1 MKKMNNILKMISQM
15 DANANEIKLAK
26 HEVQLSIKDNAS
38 KLVTSYYGLTDN
50 VDSKYSG
57 ILKEVRGLI
66 DKIDEAIKVSNEMP
80 NVITKYEQLAKE
92 LGIDVNN
99 IQELKDMKLAVKD
112 VAQYKGLIAKLKTL

>member
-1 MKKMNNILKMISQM
+1 MNNILKMISQM

>member
-15 DANANEIKLAK
+15 ESNANEIKLAK
-26 HEVQLSIKDNAS
+26 HEVQLSIKDDAS
-38 KLVTSYYGLTDN
+38 KLITSYYGLTDN
-50 VDSKYSG
+50 VDSKYTG

-112 VAQYKGLIAKLKTL
+112 VAQYKGLIAKLKTI

>member
-1 MKKMNNILKMISQM
+1 MNNILKMISQM
-15 DANANEIKLAK
+15 DANANEVKLAK
-26 HEVQLSIKDNAS
+26 HEVQLSIKDDAS

>member
-1 MKKMNNILKMISQM
+1 MISQM
-15 DANANEIKLAK
+15 ESNANEIKLAK
-26 HEVQLSIKDNAS
+26 HEVQLSIKDDAS
-38 KLVTSYYGLTDN
+38 KLITSYYGLTDN
-50 VDSKYSG
+50 VDSKYTG

-112 VAQYKGLIAKLKTL
+112 VAQYKGLIAKLKTI

>member
-15 DANANEIKLAK
+15 DANANEVKLAK
-26 HEVQLSIKDNAS
+26 HEVQLSIKDDAS